1 MSARRQAAGARPPRR
16 GLPPSQQG
24 FSLLEVLVAI
34 VLLGFSY
41 AGILSALSQGLKLA
55 RSAADQENAAI
66 LAHSLLEETRALP
79 KTDIVDPVDRGEV
92 FGGTRY
98 AYKVEIFD
106 VPYLGNPPPDKVAP
120 PFELKQIVVN
130 VHWGPE
136 DRQRHYRLA
145 TYQTMLAPLGEAGK
159 DAPTAATAGEPAKAA
174 QGTANTAQT
183 PTTPGI
189 ADAAKKP

>member
-1 MSARRQAAGARPPRR
+1 MTRPPLGRP
-16 GLPPSQQG
+16 LAQHG

-79 KTDIVDPVDRGEV
+79 KTDIVDKVDRGEV
-92 FGGTRY
+92 FGGTRF
-98 AYKVEIFD
+98 AYKAEVFD
-106 VPYLGNPPPDKVAP
+106 VPYLGDPPPEKVKP

-130 VHWGPE
+130 VYWGPQ
-136 DRQRHYRLA
+136 DKQRNYRLA
-145 TYQTMLAPLGEAGK
+145 TYQTVLAPISEPGK
-159 DAPTAATAGEPAKAA
+159 EATAPAASDPAKAA
-174 QGTANTAQT
+174 AQT
-183 PTTPGI
+183 PTPGTQ
-189 ADAAKKP
+189 DAVKKP